1 MGIQTTLLQTQ
12 PHSLCGLKVLASA
25 SYEKIIPSLRSADTV
40 MPLLEATVGKM
51 PPHAHLGYRPIT
63 TGRKYRQA
71 RSVKSFRFLTTFGVS
86 VVNSFHYFLTIYK
99 TKQSISSHRQISDLF
114 STALRYTNT
123 SHNENF
129 CSRRTSE
136 TITLSQ
142 KSVMKSD
149 TALTPQCL
157 LCRTE
162 LHNTCYHVFFLAV
175 GCKYKYPLP
184 TLLMG
189 FHLTHTNPHICT

>member
-1 MGIQTTLLQTQ
+1 MWSEGFGFSWEDNSKLKKCRHCDASLRGYCGKDASPRSPGIQ
-12 PHSLCGLKVLASA
+12 
-25 SYEKIIPSLRSADTV
+25 
-40 MPLLEATVGKM
+40 
-51 PPHAHLGYRPIT
+51 RPIM
-63 TGRKYRQA
+63 TGLKYRQA
-71 RSVKSFRFLTTFGVS
+71 RSASGFWLLLEYLWWTVFIIFLPFIKPSNRS
-86 VVNSFHYFLTIYK
+86 VHTDQWQQKL
-99 TKQSISSHRQISDLF
+99 ISLF

-129 CSRRTSE
+129 CSRGTSE

-149 TALTPQCL
+149 TALTPQCM

-162 LHNTCYHVFFLAV
+162 LHNTCYHVLFLAV

>member
-1 MGIQTTLLQTQ
+1 MWSEGFGFSWEDNSKLKECRHCDASLRGYCGKDASPRSPGIQR
-12 PHSLCGLKVLASA
+12 P
-25 SYEKIIPSLRSADTV
+25 V
-40 MPLLEATVGKM
+40 MIGHDGSE
-51 PPHAHLGYRPIT
+51 I
-63 TGRKYRQA
+63 QA
-71 RSVKSFRFLTTFGVS
+71 GQICFRFLTTFGVS
-86 VVNSFHYFLTIYK
+86 VVNIFIIFLPFIKPSNRSVHTDQWQQK
-99 TKQSISSHRQISDLF
+99 LISLF

-129 CSRRTSE
+129 CSRGTSE

-149 TALTPQCL
+149 TALTPQCM